1 MNKVLDLVEVLKADV
16 NEENSEIVTFFEKIL
31 NKLFLSLL
39 LLGIPV
45 FILLLV
51 S

>member
-1 MNKVLDLVEVLKADV
+1 MNKVLDLVEVLKSDV

-39 LLGIPV
+39 LLGITV
-45 FILLLV
+45 VIFLLV

>member
-39 LLGIPV
+39 LLGITV
-45 FILLLV
+45 VIFLLV